1 MIHDSKANIRGDAR
15 GCGECLREA
24 RVAAGLELEEV
35 ARRLHMPVHVVRAL
49 EEGRWEV
56 VGAQVFVRGQLRS
69 YARLLGVDLEPLLEA
84 EVAPAAP
91 VELVSHAHTPRL
103 QRVMES
109 MGRRAVYVVITA
121 AIAVPVWL
129 ATRSHFAQTP
139 PVAASLDAVPPAAPA
154 GGAAR
159 SASGTARP
167 AARPQAGAPAAPYV
181 ASLAP
186 PVAQQPPAQA
196 AALQLEFQGDSW
208 MQVIGR
214 DGQVLEQGLM
224 RGGDARS
231 FPAADVARVVLGNA
245 AVVRVQQ
252 GASIV
257 DLAPYQRA
265 NVARFAVSSDGSVTS
280 AE

>member
-1 MIHDSKANIRGDAR
+1 
-15 GCGECLREA
+15 
-24 RVAAGLELEEV
+24 
-35 ARRLHMPVHVVRAL
+35 
-49 EEGRWEV
+49 
-56 VGAQVFVRGQLRS
+56 
-69 YARLLGVDLEPLLEA
+69 
-84 EVAPAAP
+84 
-91 VELVSHAHTPRL
+91 
-103 QRVMES
+103 
-109 MGRRAVYVVITA
+109 
-121 AIAVPVWL
+121 
-129 ATRSHFAQTP
+129 
-139 PVAASLDAVPPAAPA
+139 
-154 GGAAR
+154 
-159 SASGTARP
+159 
-167 AARPQAGAPAAPYV
+167 
-181 ASLAP
+181 
-186 PVAQQPPAQA
+186 
-196 AALQLEFQGDSW
+196 W